1 MPRSA
6 ISRHRR
12 RENRP
17 SEQVASTKVQHQQI
31 VLITKTDMTTQTIF
45 IYEYVC
51 KKNSLELA

>member
-17 SEQVASTKVQHQQI
+17 SEQVASTKHSATHWSRHP
-31 VLITKTDMTTQTIF
+31 LLSSK
-45 IYEYVC
+45 
-51 KKNSLELA
+51 